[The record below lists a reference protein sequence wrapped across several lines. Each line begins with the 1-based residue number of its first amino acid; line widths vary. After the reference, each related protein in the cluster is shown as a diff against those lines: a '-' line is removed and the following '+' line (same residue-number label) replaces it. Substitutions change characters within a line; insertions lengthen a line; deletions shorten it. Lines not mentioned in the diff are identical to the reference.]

1 MIKYHHC
8 PMTWSYHITWLHD
21 DDHMLDLEVLWSDM
35 WSWFTSKTNKM
46 ITWDGCH
53 WYWDTITKITQFHT
67 FWEKLCC
74 LNIIAASLKVLVKQV
89 LYGFLVR
96 FLPTKEFWTQPE
108 WKFGIKC
115 FFPGLGGISDQLL
128 FVFCKHCYEK
138 VQGQRTYEC
147 WQSFYKSCNSAAQ
160 EVAVCRKEV
169 VVLLGHLKQ
178 GILV

>member
-74 LNIIAASLKVLVKQV
+74 LNIIAASLKQV
-89 LYGFLVR
+89 LYGFK
-96 FLPTKEFWTQPE
+96 FGFPPTKQFWTQPE
-108 WKFGIKC
+108 WKFRIKC
-115 FFPGLGGISDQLL
+115 FFPGFGGGFLIGSYSYFANTVMKKFKVSVLMSADKAFTKVATQPLRKLL
-128 FVFCKHCYEK
+128 FVEK
-138 VQGQRTYEC
+138 RSLSSLDIWNRG
-147 WQSFYKSCNSAAQ
+147 F
-160 EVAVCRKEV
+160 
-169 VVLLGHLKQ
+169 
-178 GILV
+178 